1 MHWIKMLHISCV
13 CLSIAGFLLR
23 SWWMLNAPALLQL
36 RLVKIVPH
44 IVDSLLLVSGVALAV
59 LTQTNPLVQHWL
71 LAKLLLLLLYI
82 VSGSIA
88 LKYGRNKTQRVMAM
102 VIALCAVS
110 AIVLIAR
117 NHYLIFS

>member
-1 MHWIKMLHISCV
+1 MLKDST
-13 CLSIAGFLLR
+13 
-23 SWWMLNAPALLQL
+23 LLQL
-36 RLVKIVPH
+36 RLVKILPH
-44 IVDSLLLVSGVALAV
+44 IVDSLLLASGVALAV

-88 LKYGRNKTQRVMAM
+88 LKYGRNKIQRVMAM
-102 VIALCAVS
+102 VLAVSAVS

-117 NHYLIFS
+117 HRYLISS

>member
-1 MHWIKMLHISCV
+1 MYWIKVLHISCV
-13 CLSIAGFLLR
+13 SLSIAGFLLR
-23 SWWMLNAPALLQL
+23 SWWMLKDSLLLQL
-36 RLVKIVPH
+36 RLVKTLPH
-44 IVDSLLLVSGVALAV
+44 IVDSLLLASGVALAV

-102 VIALCAVS
+102 VLAVSAVS

-117 NHYLIFS
+117 DRYLIFS

>member
-1 MHWIKMLHISCV
+1 MHWIKVLHISCV
-13 CLSIAGFLLR
+13 SLSIAGFLLR
-23 SWWMLNAPALLQL
+23 SWWMLKDSTLLQL
-36 RLVKIVPH
+36 RLVKVLPH

-102 VIALCAVS
+102 VLAVSAVS

-117 NHYLIFS
+117 NRYLIFS